1 MSVSPTIGKSL
12 RDDGSSSSATTP
24 RVALALVVVVSSDGL
39 VSYRWVA
46 RARVSENSHHCQC
59 KVLNKCRKTKTL
71 KSKSDT
77 TIVNFLQAYIS
88 NSFFLLET
96 NEVFAPVFLGMENLM
111 LLPRLGSLR
120 LAGELKTSM
129 VSPNM
134 DSF

>member
-88 NSFFLLET
+88 NSFFFAGNKRSFCARFFGHGKFDAVT
-96 NEVFAPVFLGMENLM
+96 KIGQFEVG
-111 LLPRLGSLR
+111 R
-120 LAGELKTSM
+120 
-129 VSPNM
+129 
-134 DSF
+134 